1 MVTNASKDTYI
12 SDYEL
17 YHIYRKMYEDVWK
30 IWFVRDSQPWL
41 RMNQV
46 KDRIVNKEYIKRG
59 ERKWKEY
66 SG

>member
-17 YHIYRKMYEDVWK
+17 YHIYRRMYESKSLDK
-30 IWFVRDSQPWL
+30 YWFVRDSQPWL

-46 KDRIVNKEYIKRG
+46 KERITDKRYIERG
-59 ERKWKEY
+59 ERRDEK
-66 SG
+66 

>member
-1 MVTNASKDTYI
+1 MPTNASKDTYI

-59 ERKWKEY
+59 ERK
-66 SG
+66 

>member
-59 ERKWKEY
+59 ERR
-66 SG
+66 

>member
-17 YHIYRKMYEDVWK
+17 YHIYRRMYESKSLDK
-30 IWFVRDSQPWL
+30 YWFVRDSQPWV

-46 KDRIVNKEYIKRG
+46 KDRITDKKYIERG
-59 ERKWKEY
+59 ERRDEK
-66 SG
+66 

>member
-1 MVTNASKDTYI
+1 MTKMVTNASKDTYI

-59 ERKWKEY
+59 ERK
-66 SG
+66 

>member
-1 MVTNASKDTYI
+1 MTKMVTNASKDTYI
-12 SDYEL
+12 SNYEL

-59 ERKWKEY
+59 ERK
-66 SG
+66 

>member
-46 KDRIVNKEYIKRG
+46 KDRLVNKEYIKRG
-59 ERKWKEY
+59 ERR
-66 SG
+66 